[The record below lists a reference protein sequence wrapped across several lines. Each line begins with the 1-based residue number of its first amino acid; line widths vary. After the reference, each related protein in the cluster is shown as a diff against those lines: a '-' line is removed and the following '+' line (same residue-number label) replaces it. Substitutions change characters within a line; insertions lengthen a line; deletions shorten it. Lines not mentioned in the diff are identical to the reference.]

1 MANQDTLTFGG
12 IGKDPSGAYDQ
23 IEAGWDGTIASGE
36 NKFLPASSGNMDLT
50 VVADTGEIAQTDT
63 KTTSTAGFTVNG
75 GGHDTYQLKTATG
88 VYPVGATMN
97 SGSLSMVVSVNA
109 GTDGTGT
116 FNVAHAAITS
126 VSASGL
132 VTFSGTGGLAPAFVA
147 AITYTCDIDEP
158 AETVTGTPLSVVGLD
173 NITLY
178 APASPNAE
186 IEGCWQWTADDV
198 PTSGTD
204 STATWTNFYALQT
217 GAKAATVFA
226 VGTKRF
232 VRFKVVSTDA
242 DVGGVVEASTTFAHI
257 SSGCYVSHTVG
268 NDTSTNK
275 PIVALGSESTSG
287 SIGGIGVDPS

>member
-36 NKFLPASSGNMDLT
+36 NKFLPASSGNMALT
-50 VVADTGEIAQTDT
+50 VVADTGDVLQTET
-63 KTTSTAGFTVNG
+63 KAASGAGWTEANP
-75 GGHDTYQLKTATG
+75 DTYAIQNVPAGSTVATD
-88 VYPVGATMN
+88 Y
-97 SGSLSMVVSVNA
+97 LSMVVTGNTGSAGNGTFVLADSEIASISSAGLITFAA
-109 GTDGTGT
+109 GTGV
-116 FNVAHAAITS
+116 F
-126 VSASGL
+126 
-132 VTFSGTGGLAPAFVA
+132 VTECTMVISYKA
-147 AITYTCDIDEP
+147 DIDEP

-204 STATWTNFYALQT
+204 SSATWTNFYALQAS
-217 GAKAATVFA
+217 AKAATVFA

-242 DVGGVVEASTTFAHI
+242 DVDGVVEAQTTYAHA

-275 PIVALGSESTSG
+275 PIVALGTETTAG